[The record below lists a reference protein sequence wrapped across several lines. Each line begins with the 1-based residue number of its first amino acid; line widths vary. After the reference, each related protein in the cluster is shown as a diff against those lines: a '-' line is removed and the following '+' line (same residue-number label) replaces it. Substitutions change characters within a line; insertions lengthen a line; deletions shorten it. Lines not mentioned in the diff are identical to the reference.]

1 MLDKSIIDE
10 FVKTTAR
17 RNTNVQPPKVTMIGT
32 VVVSGGKNYVTIDG
46 STELTPVTTTTKL
59 NDGDRVT
66 INISNHQAMVTG
78 NLTAPSVDKNTV
90 DGIVSDQITEFEIII
105 ADEIIAQNGKID
117 NLISDN
123 VFIKDTL
130 TATNANIENL
140 IAENVTINGVLDVNT
155 AIINDLKVNKID
167 AETANLTFATIE
179 SLEASRIEVN
189 DLKANFGSFANL
201 TS

>member
-66 INISNHQAMVTG
+66 INISDNTQCDSLYQTILYIPDISR
-78 NLTAPSVDKNTV
+78 LTLP
-90 DGIVSDQITEFEIII
+90 
-105 ADEIIAQNGKID
+105 
-117 NLISDN
+117 
-123 VFIKDTL
+123 
-130 TATNANIENL
+130 
-140 IAENVTINGVLDVNT
+140 VNT
-155 AIINDLKVNKID
+155 A
-167 AETANLTFATIE
+167 ELTFELVKSENQRQGYLIIKPLTQNVHE
-179 SLEASRIEVN
+179 L
-189 DLKANFGSFANL
+189 NL
-201 TS
+201 SYN